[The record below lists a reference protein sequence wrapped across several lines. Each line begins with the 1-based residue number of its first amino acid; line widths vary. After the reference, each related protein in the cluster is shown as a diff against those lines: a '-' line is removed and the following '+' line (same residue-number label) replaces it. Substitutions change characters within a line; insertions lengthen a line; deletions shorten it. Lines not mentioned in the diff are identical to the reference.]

1 MAKEKQEEEEKANME
16 ARILGSLQ
24 SRLQH
29 FRDNASSL
37 TLAGIRRILEED
49 LGFEK
54 YALDVHKSFI
64 KQFIEK
70 NLNDDD
76 DYETKNSDS
85 HTEKE
90 ANSSVGEATKSPEKE
105 DLARTSPSDE
115 AEKEE
120 DSPIMGVLT
129 PKTEMVDSQGIE
141 ISESMLK
148 NAIWERADY
157 IRSQSEKLTLA
168 GARRFLEDDLKLSKN
183 ALDPFKKIIREQIEK
198 VFDANDVSTS
208 AMSAKRKSSGNR
220 QSKAAE
226 STSSERKLG
235 SIDDDDD
242 DEQHKMKSSG
252 KTVRR
257 VEAKK
262 LDREKKRKRPEKK
275 IDVAVKNQSKLVK
288 RHSEESSDADNEG
301 DVSDDGESQSAKK
314 SVKKKEA
321 STPTFGKHVEHLK
334 SVIKACGMS
343 IAPTVYKKAKQVP
356 DGKRE
361 AFLIKELEDILAKE
375 GLSKNPSEKEIKE
388 VRKRKERAKEL
399 EGIDLSNIITSSRRR
414 SAMSFLPPPKPQ
426 KKEKG
431 RDDAVSTDKD
441 KDAVSDDNENE
452 KQEQEKDGDNAV
464 STDKDEDGGND
475 DKKKEKQEREE
486 DEEVDDEEGE
496 EDGDDSQSEDFNGG
510 DEDSD

>member
-16 ARILGSLQ
+16 ARILGGLQ

-85 HTEKE
+85 HAEKE

-115 AEKEE
+115 AEKKE

-168 GARRFLEDDLKLSKN
+168 GARRFLEEDLKLSKN

-208 AMSAKRKSSGNR
+208 AMTAKRKSSGNC

-235 SIDDDDD
+235 SIDDEDD

-275 IDVAVKNQSKLVK
+275 TDVAVKNQSKLVK

-301 DVSDDGESQSAKK
+301 DVSEDGESQSAKK

-426 KKEKG
+426 KKKKFEMML
-431 RDDAVSTDKD
+431 
-441 KDAVSDDNENE
+441 
-452 KQEQEKDGDNAV
+452 
-464 STDKDEDGGND
+464 TDKDEDGGND

-486 DEEVDDEEGE
+486 DEEGDDEVGE
-496 EDGDDSQSEDFNGG
+496 EDGDDSQSEDFNEG

>member
-1 MAKEKQEEEEKANME
+1 MAKEKQQEEEKANVE
-16 ARILGSLQ
+16 ARILGGLQ

-64 KQFIEK
+64 KQFVEK

-85 HTEKE
+85 HAEKE
-90 ANSSVGEATKSPEKE
+90 VNSSVGEVTKSPEKE
-105 DLARTSPSDE
+105 ELGRTSPSDE
-115 AEKEE
+115 AKKEE

-129 PKTEMVDSQGIE
+129 PKTEMVNSQGIE

-148 NAIWERADY
+148 KAIWERADY

-168 GARRFLEDDLKLSKN
+168 GARRFLEEDLKLTKN
-183 ALDPFKKIIREQIEK
+183 ALDPFKKIIREHVEK
-198 VFDANDVSTS
+198 VLDANDVSTS
-208 AMSAKRKSSGNR
+208 AMSAKSKSSGNR
-220 QSKAAE
+220 QIKAAK
-226 STSSERKLG
+226 STSSEGRSD
-235 SIDDDDD
+235 SIDNEDD

-252 KTVRR
+252 KTARR
-257 VEAKK
+257 VEAKEF
-262 LDREKKRKRPEKK
+262 DRGKKRKRPEKK
-275 IDVAVKNQSKLVK
+275 TDVAVKKQSELAK
-288 RHSEESSDADNEG
+288 RHSEDSSADNER
-301 DVSDDGESQSAKK
+301 DVSEDDESQSAKK

-356 DGKRE
+356 DSKRE

-375 GLSKNPSEKEIKE
+375 GLSKNPPEKEIKE

-399 EGIDLSNIITSSRRR
+399 EGIDVSNIITSSRRR
-414 SAMSFLPPPKPQ
+414 SAMSFLPPPKPP

-431 RDDAVSTDKD
+431 RDNAVSTDEDKDAVDDGKKKEKKEQEKGSDNAVSTDKD
-441 KDAVSDDNENE
+441 KDA
-452 KQEQEKDGDNAV
+452 
-464 STDKDEDGGND
+464 GND
-475 DKKKEKQEREE
+475 DKKKEKQGGGGENDDDDVEE
-486 DEEVDDEEGE
+486 EEEG
-496 EDGDDSQSEDFNGG
+496 GDDSQSEEFNED
-510 DEDSD
+510 DEESE